1 MSIIDDVVQGQ
12 DAFGKEVQA
21 KRAIKHQQEEA
32 AENAKSKAKKEQ
44 EQHEENKRQGMI

>member
-1 MSIIDDVVQGQ
+1 MSIIEDVMQDQ

-21 KRAIKHQQEEA
+21 KRAIKHQQEKA
-32 AENAKSKAKKEQ
+32 AEDAKANATKEQ